1 MMLRVPANF
10 LFHHTFIITSQVVI
24 LTFGYAFLGTV
35 LYYGYLSPSDQVANL
50 WKQHPEDL
58 TMVVTL
64 IATVLSVTTTTSVF
78 PFAISSLP
86 LT

>member
-1 MMLRVPANF
+1 MSRVPAN
-10 LFHHTFIITSQVVI
+10 LPFHTVIIISQVII
-24 LTFGYAFLGTV
+24 LAFGYGFLGAV

-64 IATVLSVTTTTSVF
+64 IATVLSVTTATSV
-78 PFAISSLP
+78 
-86 LT
+86 

>member
-1 MMLRVPANF
+1 MMLRVPVNL
-10 LFHHTFIITSQVVI
+10 LFHHTFIITSQVII

-35 LYYGYLSPSDQVANL
+35 LYYGYLSPSDRVANL

-64 IATVLSVTTTTSVF
+64 IATVLSVTTATSVYL
-78 PFAISSLP
+78 FAVSSLS